1 MLGRV
6 SEAED
11 MVQESWL
18 RWQKQNAEDIQS
30 PKAWLVS
37 TITRLCIDQLRSAR
51 HTREEYYGVWLPEP
65 FVEAPGGI
73 APVAPDESAA
83 LADSLTMAFMLMLET
98 LSADE
103 RAVFLLREVF
113 DYDYAEIV
121 GIVKKTEANCRQI
134 VRRAKAQL
142 MANPPAP
149 SPPDDQARLVVK
161 RFVEATATGKME
173 DLLALLTDDAALYS
187 DGGGKVVA
195 AKRPVI
201 SARRVSRFF
210 VGIRHRRPAN
220 TIHHFVHINGRP
232 GVLMIADGQ
241 IFNAISFE
249 TNADRVQNIYVVRNP
264 EKLRHLSGVARN

>member
-1 MLGRV
+1 
-6 SEAED
+6 
-11 MVQESWL
+11 
-18 RWQKQNAEDIQS
+18 
-30 PKAWLVS
+30 
-37 TITRLCIDQLRSAR
+37 
-51 HTREEYYGVWLPEP
+51 
-65 FVEAPGGI
+65 
-73 APVAPDESAA
+73 
-83 LADSLTMAFMLMLET
+83 MAFMLMLET

-113 DYDYAEIV
+113 DYDYAEIA

-142 MANPPAP
+142 TANPPSP

-195 AKRPVI
+195 AKRPII
-201 SARRVSRFF
+201 SASRVSRFF
-210 VGIRHRRPAN
+210 VGIRPRRPAN
-220 TIHHFVHINGRP
+220 TIHRYVHINGRP

-241 IFNAISFE
+241 IYNAISFE
-249 TNADRVQNIYVVRNP
+249 TNAGRVQNIYVVRNP